1 RSARLRG
8 PMRGRTG
15 RTGSR
20 GPRPRR
26 SRRRTRR
33 SPPHPRGRR
42 LRTHRDPHPH
52 GRCVLRGRERGAG
65 RPVHAQGQSG
75 LRDHRPRTRRL
86 RRRRCADDQCSPP
99 IYIIDAKHTEALH
112 THESAPSELTD
123 IRTRTADEF
132 SAAVSEELAAL
143 SMPKARVAFEITARE
158 PAAYGA
164 DDVRMTFAAHD
175 SSVPDDIGRI
185 ASGGELSRVMLA
197 IEVVRAAGE
206 SIPTY
211 VFDEVDAG
219 VGGKAAVEI
228 GRRLAKLARHA
239 QVIVVTHLP
248 QVAAWADT
256 HVTIVKD
263 DDAETVSS
271 GVRELSDDERVIELS
286 RMLAGMDESASA

>member
-1 RSARLRG
+1 
-8 PMRGRTG
+8 
-15 RTGSR
+15 
-20 GPRPRR
+20 
-26 SRRRTRR
+26 
-33 SPPHPRGRR
+33 
-42 LRTHRDPHPH
+42 
-52 GRCVLRGRERGAG
+52 
-65 RPVHAQGQSG
+65 
-75 LRDHRPRTRRL
+75 
-86 RRRRCADDQCSPP
+86 
-99 IYIIDAKHTEALH
+99 
-112 THESAPSELTD
+112 
-123 IRTRTADEF
+123 
-132 SAAVSEELAAL
+132 VSEELAAL
-143 SMPKARVAFEITARE
+143 SMPKARVAFAITARE
-158 PAAYGA
+158 PAADGA
-164 DDVRMTFAAHD
+164 DDVRMPFAAHA

-239 QVIVVTHLP
+239 HVIVVTHLP

-286 RMLAGMDESASA
+286 RMLAGMDESASAMATAAEVRASARQVKDTGAGRHMRQWAPHERA